1 MGIGMMSDPAYR
13 QRWEEKKKLYA
24 ENGIV
29 EGKNLLVSQ
38 DGLDGSFDSS
48 QINSL
53 INQIVGDDVDLDPD
67 NQ

>member
-1 MGIGMMSDPAYR
+1 MMSDPSYR
-13 QRWEEKKKLYA
+13 QRWENKKKLYA

-29 EGKNLLVSQ
+29 EGYNLLISQ

-48 QINSL
+48 QIAKL
-53 INQIVGDDVDLDPD
+53 IDIITACDIDLDPD